1 MPTAYVVLTLLISS
15 TGWNAYGILIIL
27 ILLAMRLNAY
37 GVLKLVHSYPLGLLG
52 LMPTPYLNVGNEF
65 LSQNIPEGFN
75 LVALHLGTN
84 LLPQRG

>member
-37 GVLKLVHSYPLGLLG
+37 GVLKLVHSYPLGLG
-52 LMPTPYLNVGNEF
+52 LMPTAYLNVGNEY
-65 LSQNIPEGFN
+65 LSQIIPEGFN
-75 LVALHLGTN
+75 LVAHHLGAN